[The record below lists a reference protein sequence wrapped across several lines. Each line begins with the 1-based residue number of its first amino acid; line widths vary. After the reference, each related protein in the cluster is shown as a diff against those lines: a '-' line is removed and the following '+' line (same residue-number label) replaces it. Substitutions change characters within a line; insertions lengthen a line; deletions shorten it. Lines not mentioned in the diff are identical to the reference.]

1 MQDCS
6 SGCKDLMW
14 DLLDCTGW
22 EYMFN
27 TTDRQLMLASFQEAD
42 NDEAG
47 PQDEGDGGKL
57 SLLVISCDACTYPL
71 LSECV

>member
-6 SGCKDLMW
+6 SGCKDIMW
-14 DLLDCTGW
+14 DLLDATGW

-42 NDEAG
+42 NEDAQ
-47 PQDEGDGGKL
+47 QDEGDAGQ
-57 SLLVISCDACTYPL
+57 SDNH
-71 LSECV
+71 